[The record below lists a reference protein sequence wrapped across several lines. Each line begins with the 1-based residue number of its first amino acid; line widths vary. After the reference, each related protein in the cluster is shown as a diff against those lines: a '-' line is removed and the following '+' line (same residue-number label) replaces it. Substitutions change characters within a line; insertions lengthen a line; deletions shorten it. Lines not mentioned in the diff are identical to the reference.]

1 MKIVRYPIKSL
12 AADYFRA
19 GTGLI
24 VGLGVMVTAPPGP
37 IVFLVFGGISAIF
50 GVFGYRTLRRHFTA
64 ISVGDDAIG
73 SRALGVVALPW
84 HDLERLKLRYYGSRR
99 QRARGEGEG
108 FMQLTLSGAGATLTL
123 ESSLEG
129 FEDIAW
135 RATKAARDNRIALD
149 ETTAGNLLDLGI
161 DAHGEQVA
169 PGPSEKPSS

>member
-1 MKIVRYPIKSL
+1 MKIVRYPLKSL

-19 GTGLI
+19 GAGLI
-24 VGLGVMVTAPPGP
+24 VGLGVLVSAPPGP
-37 IVFLVFGGISAIF
+37 IMFLVFGSLSAVF
-50 GVFGYRTLRRHFTA
+50 GLFGYRTLRRHFTT
-64 ISVGDDAIG
+64 ISVGDAAIG
-73 SRALGVVALPW
+73 SRGLGVVALSW
-84 HDLERLKLRYYGSRR
+84 NDLERLKLRYYGSRR

-149 ETTAGNLLDLGI
+149 ETTAGNLLDIGI
-161 DAHGEQVA
+161 DAHGEQMA
-169 PGPSEKPSS
+169 PGLGEKL